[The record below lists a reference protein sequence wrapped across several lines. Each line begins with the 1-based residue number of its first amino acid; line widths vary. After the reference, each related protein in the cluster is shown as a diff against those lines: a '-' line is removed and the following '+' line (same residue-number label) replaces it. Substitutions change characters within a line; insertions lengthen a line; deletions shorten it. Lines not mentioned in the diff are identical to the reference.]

1 MADSPSYYGPAGK
14 WNTDS
19 LSLFILQQSISGT
32 WRDIHL
38 GALVHPVRE
47 EKWLSSGLMPSSS
60 TALMAD
66 KSKVYITALCVN
78 TGTHTAWQM
87 GQSCLLIVDSWLV
100 SFACQNDHITNV
112 CTYKCSHSII
122 VFLPLG
128 HQKLNYSSLWVN
140 KYAQGCVHCLATVAS
155 NINMHSQA
163 WPPCCV

>member
-1 MADSPSYYGPAGK
+1 MLSFSNGWLSVLLWPSRKVEYWQLIPVHSATVHQ
-14 WNTDS
+14 WN
-19 LSLFILQQSISGT
+19 
-32 WRDIHL
+32 
-38 GALVHPVRE
+38 HPVRE

-60 TALMAD
+60 TALMAG
-66 KSKVYITALCVN
+66 KSKLYITTLCVN
-78 TGTHTAWQM
+78 TGTQAVWQM

-163 WPPCCV
+163 WPPRCV